1 MTGTFIPVTFCRKIQ
16 DIMKAED
23 TQTDI
28 FGCCEPE
35 PFEELPFDIDSK
47 VNKVH
52 HKAEKDKEQSQI
64 LRRADSTDVVSQGV
78 RRLGYF
84 AEDL

>member
-1 MTGTFIPVTFCRKIQ
+1 
-16 DIMKAED
+16 MKAED

-52 HKAEKDKEQSQI
+52 HKAEKDEEHETGIKCLFHLIGKQ
-64 LRRADSTDVVSQGV
+64 
-78 RRLGYF
+78 
-84 AEDL
+84 